1 MNVEERLRDAL
12 SEQAD
17 ALDVDLLRMHA
28 EIRARGTAA
37 SPPRRRPDL
46 LVAASLLLV
55 AGTAV
60 AGVLLAGLWPGGRL
74 TDPATDRPQRAH
86 VDSSFSCDHQRA
98 WRFEN
103 GRAVGDD
110 GFVPDLA
117 NGPEAMARLVG
128 APRYDLAVH
137 EDEAT
142 LRLGNDDGTLA
153 SRSRFVRGP
162 DGWEPVR
169 ALTCQGDGS
178 PLVDGPGGDAD
189 RLVSRPATPGAHDRP
204 LRPRDVGAGARLLD
218 SRGYYDV
225 SGLVHDRTLWAG
237 PCGRKLCVRA
247 GLRDSY
253 VAADVT
259 PGVRPTNLTSM
270 FLPPDDMVGTAP
282 PYAFVVVA
290 ADDTTVTWRDT
301 SGTSHE
307 AERVDDVWYVLAP
320 FEELAEVVV
329 EPPDGEPRGWTLDEM
344 R

>member
-28 EIRARGTAA
+28 EIRARGTAV
-37 SPPRRRPDL
+37 SPPRRRPNL
-46 LVAASLLLV
+46 LVAACLLLV

-60 AGVLLAGLWPGGRL
+60 AGAWLAGVGPGHL
-74 TDPATDRPQRAH
+74 TDPATDRSQRGH
-86 VDSSFSCDHQRA
+86 VDSSFSCVHQRT
-98 WRFEN
+98 WRFEE
-103 GRAVGDD
+103 GRAIGGD

-117 NGPEAMARLVG
+117 DGPAAMARLVG
-128 APRYDLAVH
+128 AARYDLAVH

-142 LRLGNDDGTLA
+142 LRLGNSDGTLA
-153 SRSRFVRGP
+153 SRSHFVRGP
-162 DGWEPVR
+162 DGWVPVR
-169 ALTCQGDGS
+169 ALTCRGDGS

-189 RLVSRPATPGAHDRP
+189 RLLSRPATPGAAQDRP
-204 LRPRDVGAGARLLD
+204 LRLRDVGDGARLLD

-225 SGLVHDRTLWAG
+225 SGLVHDRALWAG

-247 GLRDSY
+247 GVRDSY

-259 PGVRPTNLTSM
+259 PGVRPTDLTSV
-270 FLPPDDMVGTAP
+270 FLPPDDMVGIAP

-290 ADDTTVTWRDT
+290 AADATVTWRDT

-307 AERVDDVWYVLAP
+307 AKQVDDAWYVLAP
-320 FEELAEVVV
+320 FDELAEVVV
-329 EPPDGEPRGWTLDEM
+329 RPPGGEPRGWTLDEM